1 MDSEILLRIPNLSQ
15 KTNKLK
21 KIKRY
26 NDEIYNRILLYGSL
40 ERNGLEVVSEIHL
53 RSESIPEDK
62 QVGK

>member
-15 KTNKLK
+15 RTNKSK

-26 NDEIYNRILLYGSL
+26 NDEIYNRILLYESL